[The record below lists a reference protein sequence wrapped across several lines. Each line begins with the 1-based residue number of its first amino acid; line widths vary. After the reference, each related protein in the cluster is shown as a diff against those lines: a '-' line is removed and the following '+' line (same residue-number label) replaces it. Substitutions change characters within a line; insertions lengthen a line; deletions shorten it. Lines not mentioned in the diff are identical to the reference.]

1 MKSLVTFFATALV
14 LFALGQALAHAAN
27 AAEQDRSSVEVS
39 LR

>member
-1 MKSLVTFFATALV
+1 MKSLVTFFVTALV

-27 AAEQDRSSVEVS
+27 PAEPGRAGLEVS